1 MPPNHCRSAAQTVCR
16 SPSATGEERDMDVF
30 KDIATLR
37 AARANMGGCVGLVPT
52 MGYLHDG
59 HLALVAAARERCDH
73 VIASI
78 FVNPRQFGE
87 AADLAAYPRD
97 HERDMAL
104 LREAGVDA
112 LFLPGVEAM
121 YPAGAETVV
130 NVPSLSDRLMGAL
143 RPGHFQGVATVVCK
157 LFNITRPDI
166 AFFGE
171 KDYQQLLVIRR
182 MAADLDTGVEVVG
195 LPTVRDAD
203 GLALSSRNVRLSA
216 DQRQAALVLNR
227 ALDAATQATEQGA
240 PVDQIRAAANR
251 VLTAEPQAAAPG
263 IDVQDALSL
272 ADVTGRPTAPVVI
285 LLTAR
290 FGEVLLIDQRVAT
303 PPPA

>member
-1 MPPNHCRSAAQTVCR
+1 
-16 SPSATGEERDMDVF
+16 MDVF

>member
-1 MPPNHCRSAAQTVCR
+1 
-16 SPSATGEERDMDVF
+16 MDVF
-30 KDIATLR
+30 KDIAALR
-37 AARANMGGCVGLVPT
+37 AARADMRGRVGLVPT

-59 HLALVAAARERCDH
+59 HMALVAAARARCDH
-73 VIASI
+73 VLASI

-97 HERDMAL
+97 VERDMAL
-104 LREAGVDA
+104 LQDAGVDA

-130 NVPSLSDRLMGAL
+130 TVPSLSDRLMGAL
-143 RPGHFQGVATVVCK
+143 RPGHFEGVATVVCK
-157 LFNITRPDI
+157 LFNITRPDV
-166 AFFGE
+166 AYFGE

-203 GLALSSRNVRLSA
+203 GLALSSRNVRLSPS
-216 DQRQAALVLNR
+216 QRQAALVLNR
-227 ALDAATQATEQGA
+227 ALDAAAEATERGA
-240 PVDQIRAAANR
+240 PVGDIRAAAAQ
-251 VLTAEPQAAAPG
+251 LLATEPQADAPG
-263 IDVQDALSL
+263 IDVQDAATLSDL
-272 ADVTGRPTAPVVI
+272 KGRPNAPVVI

-290 FGEVLLIDQRVAT
+290 FGDVLLIDQRVAT
-303 PPPA
+303 PPTA